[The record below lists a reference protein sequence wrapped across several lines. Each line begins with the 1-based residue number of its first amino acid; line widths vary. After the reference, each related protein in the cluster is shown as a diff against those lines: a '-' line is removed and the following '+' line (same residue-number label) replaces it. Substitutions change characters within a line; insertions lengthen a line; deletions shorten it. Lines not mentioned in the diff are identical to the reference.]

1 MHDIKLIR
9 TTPEKLDN
17 SLQRR
22 GQPAASAQI
31 IDVDTQLRAV
41 ITELQGLQTHRNKIA
56 QQFGEAKRKQEDTSA
71 LSAESETIKGK
82 LSSLEEQERFLQ
94 QKLTDLLSALPN
106 IVDKDVPDG
115 IDESGNVEIRRIGT
129 PRSFDFTPLPH
140 YELGEKLDL
149 MDFETATKISG
160 ARFVFLYDQL
170 AQLERALAA
179 FMIDQHRTLYQY
191 KEVYAPLLVLEKS
204 MYQTGQLPKLREDMF
219 QTNMGHW
226 LIPTSE
232 VVLTNIA
239 ADDILN
245 ESDLPLRLTAYTPCF
260 RAEAGAA
267 GRDTRGMIRQ
277 HQFGKVEMVTLCH
290 PDSSETELE
299 RMTEAAENILKKLEL
314 PYRVVTLCA
323 GDMGFNG
330 AKTYDIEVWLPSQNM
345 YREISS
351 CSNCRDFQARRMNG
365 RFRPTPSK
373 DKPKPGTEFIHTLNG
388 SGLAVG
394 RTLVAILENY
404 QQADGRIE
412 IPQILRP
419 YMGNLEF
426 IDKVL

>member
-9 TTPEKLDN
+9 TTPEKLDH

-22 GQPAASAQI
+22 GQPAASSQI
-31 IDVDTQLRAV
+31 LELDTQLRST
-41 ITELQGLQTHRNKIA
+41 ITELQALQAQRNKIA

-71 LSAESETIKGK
+71 LSAESDTIKGK
-82 LSSLEEQERFLQ
+82 MSTLEEQERFLQ
-94 QKLTDLLSALPN
+94 QKLTEHLSVLPN
-106 IVDKDVPDG
+106 IVDESVPEG
-115 IDESGNVEIRRIGT
+115 ADETENVEIRRVGT
-129 PRSFDFTPLPH
+129 PRSFSFTPLAH
-140 YELGEKLDL
+140 YDLGENLKL

-160 ARFVFLYDQL
+160 ARFVLLYGQL
-170 AQLERALAA
+170 AQLERALAS

-191 KEVYAPLLVLEKS
+191 KEVYAPLLVSEKS
-204 MYQTGQLPKLREDMF
+204 MYGTGQLPKLREDMF

-239 ADDILN
+239 ADEILN

-323 GDMGFNG
+323 GDISFN
-330 AKTYDIEVWLPSQNM
+330 ATKTYDIEVWLPSQET

-351 CSNCRDFQARRMNG
+351 CSNCKDFQARRMNG
-365 RFRPTPSK
+365 RFRPAASK
-373 DKPKPGTEFIHTLNG
+373 ETPKPGTEFLHTLNG

-404 QQADGRIE
+404 QQEDGRIE
-412 IPQILRP
+412 IPKILRP

-426 IDKVL
+426 IEGVQ